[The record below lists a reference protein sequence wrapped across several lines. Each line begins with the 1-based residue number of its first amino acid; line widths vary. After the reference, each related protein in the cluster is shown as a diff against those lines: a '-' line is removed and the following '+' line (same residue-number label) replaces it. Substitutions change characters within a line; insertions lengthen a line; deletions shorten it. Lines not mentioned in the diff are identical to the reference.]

1 MNRQKRKLEL
11 SQLQSKMSRI
21 ASLESAIAVP
31 KAGWLFAI
39 RRALGM
45 SLRHLATRLNMSPQG
60 IAQLEERERDETVT
74 LGKLRE
80 AGNAM
85 GMKLVY
91 GFIPINE
98 SMEELV
104 LKRAIQI
111 ATEIVHQSAH
121 TMELENQGVSNSR
134 IDEAINDI
142 IRDLIENKPGKLW
155 D

>member
-1 MNRQKRKLEL
+1 MNKQKRKLEL
-11 SQLQSKMSRI
+11 NQLQKKMSQI

-31 KAGWLFAI
+31 QAGWLYAI
-39 RRALGM
+39 RKALGM
-45 SLRHLATRLNMSPQG
+45 SLRHLAMRLNMSPQG
-60 IAQLEERERDETVT
+60 IAQLEERERDETIS

-91 GFIPINE
+91 GFIPFNE
-98 SMEELV
+98 SIEEMV
-104 LKRAIQI
+104 LNRARQI

-142 IRDLIENKPGKLW
+142 IRELTENKPGKIW